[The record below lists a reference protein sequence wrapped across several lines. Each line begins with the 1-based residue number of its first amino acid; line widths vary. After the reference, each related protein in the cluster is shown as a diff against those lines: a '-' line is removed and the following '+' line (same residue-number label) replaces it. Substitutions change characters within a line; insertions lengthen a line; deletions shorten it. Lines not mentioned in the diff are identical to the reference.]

1 MLLALFCTQ
10 AVFAQTTVTG
20 QVVDENAEPLIGAS
34 VQLKGTSTGMPTD
47 INGNFKVDAKSG
59 QTLVVSYIGYD
70 TREVKV
76 PASGSM
82 KIVLKASESSL
93 DGVVVVGVLMKKS
106 DLTGAV
112 SHVDADVLTEKP
124 VTTINE
130 ALQGRVAGVNIT
142 KGITP
147 SDDSSIKIRGTNT
160 INSGSSPIYVV
171 DGLVMDNQFGFF
183 NSINI
188 NDVESIE
195 VLKDASATALYG
207 SRGANGV
214 IVVTTKKARKGE
226 GISEL
231 RRLGELLYHGPPPRD
246 HGTHSRHSSCAP
258 RPFANG
264 YAFNNPNA
272 RLRRSRLTGTR
283 DHGL

>member
-1 MLLALFCTQ
+1 
-10 AVFAQTTVTG
+10 
-20 QVVDENAEPLIGAS
+20 
-34 VQLKGTSTGMPTD
+34 
-47 INGNFKVDAKSG
+47 
-59 QTLVVSYIGYD
+59 
-70 TREVKV
+70 
-76 PASGSM
+76 
-82 KIVLKASESSL
+82 
-93 DGVVVVGVLMKKS
+93 MKKS

-147 SDDSSIKIRGTNT
+147 SDDSSIKISGTNT

-226 GISEL
+226 GTVSYD
-231 RRLGELLYHGPPPRD
+231 GWVSFS
-246 HGTHSRHSSCAP
+246 TMATAP
-258 RPFANG
+258 RP
-264 YAFNNPNA
+264 
-272 RLRRSRLTGTR
+272 
-283 DHGL
+283 